1 MEKLWTFVL
10 KCVCIFVFPTSFDLL
25 AVGGIS
31 VTLLFQRA
39 PFLSQIRSVWLP
51 WNQFMV
57 LDRVFMERAE
67 SKPPVCDLKNLI
79 SPHAIVLSAPLPR
92 FAADCEDRGT
102 VVPELQVRDTLTLRK
117 YWMQYLS
124 HMLWDYTRIN
134 VTQVSCILQLYLCD
148 TWNCSLAVL
157 DV

>member
-1 MEKLWTFVL
+1 MY
-10 KCVCIFVFPTSFDLL
+10 VCIFVFPTSFDLL

-67 SKPPVCDLKNLI
+67 SKLPVCDLKNLI
-79 SPHAIVLSAPLPR
+79 SPHAVVLSAPLPR

-102 VVPELQVRDTLTLRK
+102 VVPELQVRDTLVLTK
-117 YWMQYLS
+117 HWMYCHYLS
-124 HMLWDYTRIN
+124 HMLTSDYTEIN
-134 VTQVSCILQLYLCD
+134 LNVAQVSCMPQCFLYD
-148 TWNCSLAVL
+148 TWNCSLAV
-157 DV
+157 

>member
-1 MEKLWTFVL
+1 MNVFIALCLVDLVYGNKCEPL
-10 KCVCIFVFPTSFDLL
+10 CVCIFVFPTSFDLL

-57 LDRVFMERAE
+57 LDRVIMERAE

-92 FAADCEDRGT
+92 FAADCEDRGS
-102 VVPELQVRDTLTLRK
+102 VVPELQVRDTFTLEK
-117 YWMQYLS
+117 
-124 HMLWDYTRIN
+124 T
-134 VTQVSCILQLYLCD
+134 
-148 TWNCSLAVL
+148 L
-157 DV
+157 DAIS

>member
-1 MEKLWTFVL
+1 M
-10 KCVCIFVFPTSFDLL
+10 
-25 AVGGIS
+25 GGIS

-79 SPHAIVLSAPLPR
+79 SPHAVVLSAPLPR

-102 VVPELQVRDTLTLRK
+102 VVPELQVQDAFTLRK
-117 YWMQYLS
+117 HWMQYLR
-124 HMLWDYTRIN
+124 DYTRIS
-134 VTQVSCILQLYLCD
+134 VTQVSTSALFMWHMKVLA
-148 TWNCSLAVL
+148 CSVRCVIHHIHCKLVL
-157 DV
+157 EKEECSCYNQQGINTV

>member
-1 MEKLWTFVL
+1 M
-10 KCVCIFVFPTSFDLL
+10 FVFFPASFDLL

-57 LDRVFMERAE
+57 LDRVVMERAE

-79 SPHAIVLSAPLPR
+79 SPHAVVLSAPLPR

-102 VVPELQVRDTLTLRK
+102 AVPELQVWDKLALTK
-117 YWMQYLS
+117 HWMHYI
-124 HMLWDYTRIN
+124 M
-134 VTQVSCILQLYLCD
+134 
-148 TWNCSLAVL
+148 SLP
-157 DV
+157 